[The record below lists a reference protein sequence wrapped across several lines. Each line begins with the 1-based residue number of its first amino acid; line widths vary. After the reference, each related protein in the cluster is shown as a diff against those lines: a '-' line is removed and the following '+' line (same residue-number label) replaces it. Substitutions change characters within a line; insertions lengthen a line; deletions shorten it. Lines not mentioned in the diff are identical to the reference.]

1 MALKYVGHPSTQGG
15 KLELYGIWT
24 TSRSRYD
31 WRRYGPPN
39 HQLNMTR
46 EEALEWSKSC
56 ATVIKAE
63 RDDKHRP
70 KYYDRN
76 QVGETAGLFK
86 DKDV

>member
-1 MALKYVGHPSTQGG
+1 MGLAYRGHPSTRGG

-24 TSRSRYD
+24 PSRSRDD

-39 HQLNMTR
+39 HQLKMTK
-46 EEALEWSKSC
+46 EEALMWSKSC

-63 RDDKHRP
+63 RDEKYRP

-76 QVGETAGLFK
+76 TIK
-86 DKDV
+86 